1 MEANP
6 RVNRLRGNWGEHFRH
21 GGGGVGPG
29 VWGGAHRRGP
39 PPTGLLKKEEK
50 LNKARSDTLTGESLA
65 RRHEKAFPNFF
76 GKLCFFLW
84 GQFIVV
90 ESPPPLSSP
99 AMDPVTISDL
109 AAAFAKL
116 EKRVVV
122 LEEEKEELKADNKE
136 LKAGKAEQ
144 EKRVTYLVK
153 RNKQQAKEIQ
163 AIKGQLRELQ
173 PPAAELVFGWARRWS
188 GLMGLGGLIGPG
200 LGLGSVL
207 SKDAL
212 MASKM
217 AWASASFL
225 VFSVTCLIATTL
237 GNVRNIGT
245 RGERALAC
253 LCMLLIGAAWF
264 LPGYAFAGSEDEYT
278 TYWG

>member
-1 MEANP
+1 
-6 RVNRLRGNWGEHFRH
+6 
-21 GGGGVGPG
+21 
-29 VWGGAHRRGP
+29 
-39 PPTGLLKKEEK
+39 
-50 LNKARSDTLTGESLA
+50 
-65 RRHEKAFPNFF
+65 
-76 GKLCFFLW
+76 
-84 GQFIVV
+84 
-90 ESPPPLSSP
+90 
-99 AMDPVTISDL
+99 MDPVTISDL

-245 RGERALAC
+245 RGEKALVC
-253 LCMLLIGAAWF
+253 LCGLLGGAACF
-264 LPGYAFAGSEDEYT
+264 LPGYTVAGSEDEHA
-278 TYWG
+278 TYWGWLAMGVGVLYMIILPPIACKLVSMWSQLEDHELSMASDIDLDVTKDVLKAVSDSLSLTLYLPTSVDADEGSAKFDSSKGILSVELPVVLKEW